1 MWPNCNMSLDSDTE
15 HNSDWK
21 KPLRPRSV
29 RGSGKWGVGMGVRQ
43 TVPVAF
49 EESGVATGTAPFAIT
64 AARFFGLDAGDW
76 SMIFVGL
83 ALSGL
88 FLALI

>member
-1 MWPNCNMSLDSDTE
+1 MWPNCNMPSDSNTE

-21 KPLRPRSV
+21 KPLRPRNMSAW
-29 RGSGKWGVGMGVRQ
+29 GKGVVEMGVGQ

-49 EESGVATGTAPFAIT
+49 ERSGVATGTAPFSIT

-88 FLALI
+88 FLALT

>member
-1 MWPNCNMSLDSDTE
+1 
-15 HNSDWK
+15 
-21 KPLRPRSV
+21 
-29 RGSGKWGVGMGVRQ
+29 MGVRK
-43 TVPVAF
+43 TVPVAL
-49 EESGVATGTAPFAIT
+49 EKSGVATGAAPLYIT

-88 FLALI
+88 LLALV